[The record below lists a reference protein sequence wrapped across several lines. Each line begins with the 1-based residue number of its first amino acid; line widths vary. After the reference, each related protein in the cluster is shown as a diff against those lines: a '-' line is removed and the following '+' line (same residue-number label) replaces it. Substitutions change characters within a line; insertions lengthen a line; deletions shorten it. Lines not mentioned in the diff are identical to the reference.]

1 MADTQSPRTVPRAK
15 AHLVEMD
22 KSFELNVNTKDNISH
37 QYFELYNLRLQRLR
51 PCLQSLIRSKW
62 GDIPYCE
69 RLLDCQTSD
78 YEEVA
83 IIGTCFKDQ
92 KKKSNPLEAT
102 DDADNDDHKSLEGTI
117 SKLIGI
123 NCSGSDFLMLEDEI
137 GSLKLSGPS
146 LNKHRLLTGITLA
159 VRGSINKSNGVFIA
173 TDHLL
178 CGLPPLSPSTRSLSE
193 GEDKYIALV
202 SGLEISKMA
211 DRAHSMSIEMM
222 FNYLGGFLG
231 DGAGD
236 GIASKICRVMF
247 VGNVLCEELPNED
260 GNIFYD
266 TKFKKKEQAKIASLD
281 GRLKELDL
289 WMSQLAASVAVD
301 VMPGA
306 HDPSDELLPQQPF
319 HQCLFPMA
327 SSFSTFHRVTNP
339 YCLKVDGRSLLG
351 TAGQNFVDM
360 IKHSRMSMIEAMELS
375 LRSRI
380 IAPTAPDTLSCF
392 PFRVKDPFVIEQCP
406 DVYFSGNNEQ
416 FGFKQIGHEM
426 NGQIKT
432 CLLEIPS
439 FVRTKQIVLLNLRT
453 MQPQVMQ
460 FGIE

>member
-1 MADTQSPRTVPRAK
+1 
-15 AHLVEMD
+15 MD
-22 KSFELNVNTKDNISH
+22 KSFEVKVNTKDNISH

-51 PCLQSLIRSKW
+51 PCLEALIRKKW
-62 GDIPYCE
+62 GDIPYCKQV
-69 RLLDCQTSD
+69 LDCQTSHF
-78 YEEVA
+78 EEVS
-83 IIGTCFKDQ
+83 IIGTVFKDQ
-92 KKKSNPLEAT
+92 KKKFNPLEAT

-159 VRGSINKSNGVFIA
+159 VRGSINKANGVFVA
-173 TDHLL
+173 NDHML
-178 CGLPPLSPSTRSLSE
+178 CGLPPLSLTTRPLTE
-193 GEDKYIALV
+193 GGGEDKYIAMV
-202 SGLEISKMA
+202 SGLEISKM
-211 DRAHSMSIEMM
+211 DDSGHSAAIEML
-222 FNYLGGFLG
+222 FNYLSGFLG
-231 DGAGD
+231 DGACD
-236 GIASKICRVMF
+236 GIASKICRVLF

-260 GNIFYD
+260 SNTFYD

-319 HQCLFPMA
+319 HRCLFPMA

-339 YCLKVDGRSLLG
+339 YRLKVDGRSLLG
-351 TAGQNFVDM
+351 SAGQNFVDM
-360 IKHSRMSMIEAMELS
+360 LKHSQMSMIETMELS

-392 PFRVKDPFVIEQCP
+392 PFRVRDPFVIEECP

-416 FGFKQIGHEM
+416 FRFKMIGHEM
-426 NGQIKT
+426 KQQTKI

-439 FVRTKQIVLLNLRT
+439 FVKTKQIVLFNLRT

-460 FGIE
+460 FGIV